1 MHIWDM
7 VTLRAYVGSSS
18 GGDGER
24 DEDGE
29 GDGGA
34 VEVGSVVVM

>member
-1 MHIWDM
+1 M
-7 VTLRAYVGSSS
+7 GGSS

-34 VEVGSVVVM
+34 VEVGSVVVRSAQMSAQCM